1 MEQLEDNDE
10 YSDPR
15 PFSVAEIFALTDLD
29 NNFIN
34 AIPAWARGNDK
45 LLRQLCGEALMP
57 NLLNRCL
64 EMLKK

>member
-1 MEQLEDNDE
+1 MHPGELENNGL

-15 PFSVAEIFALTDLD
+15 PLSVAEIIALTGLD
-29 NNFIN
+29 DNFIN

-57 NLLNRCL
+57 NLLARCL
-64 EMLKK
+64 QTL